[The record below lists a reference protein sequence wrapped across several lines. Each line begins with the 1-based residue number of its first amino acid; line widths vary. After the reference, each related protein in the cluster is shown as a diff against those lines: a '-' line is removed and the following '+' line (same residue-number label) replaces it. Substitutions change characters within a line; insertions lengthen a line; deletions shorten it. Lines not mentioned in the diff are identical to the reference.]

1 MSYHERHL
9 PHCYPSGAT
18 LFLTWRL
25 FGSLANYVT
34 TASQTAGQAF
44 AQADRI
50 LDQATEGP
58 TWLNE
63 PRIAAVVADALKQG
77 EKERKLYELGAWVV
91 MPNHVHVV
99 MTPIRPL
106 PVIMRWIKG
115 STARSANL
123 LLGRTGKPFWQY
135 ETYDHIVRNSEELNR
150 IVRYIERNPVRAG
163 FVRSIEDW
171 PCSSAYAGQRPTP
184 QDRQKP

>member
-91 MPNHVHVV
+91 MPNHVHAVIK
-99 MTPIRPL
+99 PFRPL
-106 PVIMRWIKG
+106 PDVVRWIKG
-115 STARSANL
+115 STARAANL
-123 LLGRTGKPFWQY
+123 ILGRTGAAFWQR
-135 ETYDHIVRNSEELNR
+135 ESYDHLVRSSEEMDR
-150 IVRYIERNPVRAG
+150 ISRYIERNPVRAG
-163 FVRSIEDW
+163 LARDPEDW
-171 PCSSAYAGQRPTP
+171 PWSSAFAGQRPTL
-184 QDRQKP
+184 QKP